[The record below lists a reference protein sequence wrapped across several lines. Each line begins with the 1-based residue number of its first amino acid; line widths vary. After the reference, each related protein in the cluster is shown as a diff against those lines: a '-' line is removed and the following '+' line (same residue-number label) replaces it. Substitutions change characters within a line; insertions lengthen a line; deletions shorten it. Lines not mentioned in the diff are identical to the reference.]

1 MITPPGFD
9 GSISGGHEQSC
20 ALCLGAGEEDAGGE
34 GDMAERATRLSDS
47 GGSRDMEDGGDE
59 ASDEAMRAMLGA
71 QEYHEVP
78 FFSLLLLM

>member
-1 MITPPGFD
+1 
-9 GSISGGHEQSC
+9 
-20 ALCLGAGEEDAGGE
+20 
-34 GDMAERATRLSDS
+34 MAERATRLSDS